1 MSALSLTRFIYGT
14 TRLGDSQIPFGERV
28 RVARRAADLGLAF
41 HTSHQYGDALAVIRA
56 ALDQDRSRVPKFVFK
71 IGWSSVEEIR
81 GQIELQ
87 LDALGLESMDVGQ
100 LCLGGAIAHEVA
112 APGEAAE
119 GLLALKEQGLVRAY
133 VLECWPWS
141 PDAYLRG
148 IRNGAAGNL
157 VDAFIF
163 YLNPLQRF
171 VTNELW
177 DALLESR
184 FPIVA
189 MRTVCGGRRPS
200 TGYLQSRW
208 DAVEPILLASDA
220 QSWQEFCVR
229 YALGLPNV
237 VATVGST
244 SSVDRLEEFHALSQ
258 QPRRLDPAIV
268 EAIHS
273 LHRRWSDEHD
283 RRAEPWSM

>member
-1 MSALSLTRFIYGT
+1 MSVFPLTRFIYGT
-14 TRLGDSQIPFGERV
+14 TRLGDAQIPFEDRV
-28 RVARRAADLGLAF
+28 LVARRAADLGLSF
-41 HTSHQYGDALAVIRA
+41 HTSHQYGEALAVIRA
-56 ALDQDRSRVPKFVFK
+56 ALDRDRTRVPKFVFK

-87 LDALGLESMDVGQ
+87 LRALELDSMDVGQ
-100 LCLGGAIAHEVA
+100 LCLGGPIAEEIA
-112 APGEAAE
+112 EPGRAMR
-119 GLLALKEQGLVRAY
+119 GLMALREQGLVRAF

-148 IRNGAAGNL
+148 VRNGTARQL

-177 DALLESR
+177 DALDEAG

-200 TGYLQSRW
+200 TGYLQPRW
-208 DAVEPILLASDA
+208 DAVEPILHASDA
-220 QSWQEFCVR
+220 RSWPEFCVR
-229 YALGLPNV
+229 YALGLPQV
-237 VATVGST
+237 VATVGASARIGR
-244 SSVDRLEEFHALSQ
+244 VEEFHSLSL
-258 QPRRLDPAIV
+258 QPRPLEPAIV
-268 EAIHS
+268 AAIHD

-283 RRAEPWSM
+283 RHAEPWSM